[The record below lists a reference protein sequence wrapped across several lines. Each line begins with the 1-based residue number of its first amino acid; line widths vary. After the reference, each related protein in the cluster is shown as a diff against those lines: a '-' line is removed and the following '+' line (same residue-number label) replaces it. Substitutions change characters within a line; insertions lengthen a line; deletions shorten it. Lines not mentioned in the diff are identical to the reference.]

1 MSEPMSELP
10 QEAYSTMALVL
21 RVGLA
26 LALAV
31 LLGALATYLAR
42 YTSITPDQL
51 IQNNP
56 IEGYISPQ
64 GLVNGLLGLH
74 SEAFMTLGI
83 LVLAVTPI
91 ARVFTG
97 LWYFRKAGDRPLAWV
112 AFTVLMLLLIGF
124 FIIGPVVR

>member
-1 MSEPMSELP
+1 
-10 QEAYSTMALVL
+10 
-21 RVGLA
+21 
-26 LALAV
+26 
-31 LLGALATYLAR
+31 
-42 YTSITPDQL
+42 
-51 IQNNP
+51 
-56 IEGYISPQ
+56 
-64 GLVNGLLGLH
+64 
-74 SEAFMTLGI
+74 MTLGI